1 MTNEHFLKS
10 TISRLNEII
19 RRQYGSDFKFQT
31 TAEIEGQDDSKS
43 ILQNLSSG
51 LPFIF
56 GKHVMLPIFT
66 DKLLV
71 GAGSLMHNNNFSTLD
86 IRHVHQMV
94 RLILE
99 DAIMSHDK
107 IETLNGV
114 ESLLRNSLDEATTPQ
129 RSNVIPINRF
139 RKNAFPLT
147 KINPLESCGTR
158 ISENESRPEPL
169 TVSQYSETEYF
180 ASVTPLNTPLNFPF
194 LIESRDPSDIFK
206 MALEIHTHTKRF
218 VFLSINDISPD
229 AFVSSQTIAALGA
242 TTIFVPDVELLT
254 QAQQTAIINYYNSA
268 REKETPQFVVGALN
282 HITQLVFESKLD
294 TALLAVLRIGYL
306 QMNQPFSFY
315 KNQNILEFSTKA

>member
-1 MTNEHFLKS
+1 M
-10 TISRLNEII
+10 

-56 GKHVMLPIFT
+56 GKLVMLPIFT

-107 IETLNGV
+107 IETLDGV

-139 RKNAFPLT
+139 KKNAFPLT

-158 ISENESRPEPL
+158 ISETESI
-169 TVSQYSETEYF
+169 

-229 AFVSSQTIAALGA
+229 AFVSSQSIVALGA

-254 QAQQTAIINYYNSA
+254 PTQQTAIINYYNSA

-282 HITQLVFESKLD
+282 PITQLVFESKLD

-315 KNQNILEFSTKA
+315 KNQNILEFFYESLTGRLSI

>member
-10 TISRLNEII
+10 TISRLNEIM

-56 GKHVMLPIFT
+56 GKLVMLPIFT

-107 IETLNGV
+107 IETLDGV

-139 RKNAFPLT
+139 KKNTFPLT

-158 ISENESRPEPL
+158 ISETESI
-169 TVSQYSETEYF
+169 

-229 AFVSSQTIAALGA
+229 AFVSSQSIVALGA

-254 QAQQTAIINYYNSA
+254 PTQQTAIINYYNSA

-282 HITQLVFESKLD
+282 PITQLVFESKLD

-315 KNQNILEFSTKA
+315 KNQNILEFFYESLTGRLSI

>member
-10 TISRLNEII
+10 TISRLNEIM

-56 GKHVMLPIFT
+56 GKLVMLPIFT

-107 IETLNGV
+107 IETLDGV

-139 RKNAFPLT
+139 KKNAFPLT

-158 ISENESRPEPL
+158 ISETESI
-169 TVSQYSETEYF
+169 

-229 AFVSSQTIAALGA
+229 AFVSSQSIVALGA

-254 QAQQTAIINYYNSA
+254 PTQQTAIINYYNSA

-282 HITQLVFESKLD
+282 PITQLVFESKLD

-315 KNQNILEFSTKA
+315 KNQNILEFFYESLTGRLSI